1 MIQKQVFSVLME
13 RQAIVWDVKAVKTR
27 KKDKKIALRHLTG
40 EGMDPQHPD
49 LKGRMVY
56 SYNYIGR
63 NQNGSDDCGHGT
75 HICGIIGGTG
85 TASGGKYQGIAPG
98 CHFVSL
104 KVLDRMG
111 NGNSKAVIE
120 ALHWLIEHGKEYD
133 VRIINIS
140 MGSTAPRYSEK
151 SGLLEAVEEAWD
163 CGFVV
168 CAAAGNQGPD
178 RSSITVPGTSPKVIT
193 VGCSDDNQAVQ
204 VMGKRRANYSG
215 RGPTSAC
222 ICKPDVVAP
231 GAYINSCNA
240 GWRKPGAAAYTAKSG
255 TSMATP
261 VVAGGLAL
269 LLSGR
274 RELTNKEVKMLL
286 AGSCKD
292 LGLPRNQQGWGM
304 LCLPRL
310 LNQRPGG

>member
-1 MIQKQVFSVLME
+1 M
-13 RQAIVWDVKAVKTR
+13 
-27 KKDKKIALRHLTG
+27 ALRHLTDK
-40 EGMDPQHPD
+40 GMDPQHPD
-49 LKGRMVY
+49 LKGKMVY
-56 SYNYIGR
+56 NYNYIGR

-85 TASGGKYQGIAPG
+85 TASDGRYQGIAPG
-98 CHFVSL
+98 CHFVAL

-111 NGNSKAVIE
+111 NGNSKAVVE
-120 ALHWLIEHGKEYD
+120 ALHWLIEHGREYD

-163 CGFVV
+163 AGFIV
-168 CAAAGNQGPD
+168 CAAAGNQGPE
-178 RSSITVPGTSPKVIT
+178 RSTITVPGTSPKVIT
-193 VGCSDDNQAVQ
+193 VGSSDDNQVVR

-215 RGPTSAC
+215 RGPTAAC
-222 ICKPDVVAP
+222 VCKPDVVAP
-231 GAYINSCNA
+231 GAYIISCNA

-286 AGSCKD
+286 SVSCKD

-304 LCLPRL
+304 LCLSKL
-310 LNQRPGG
+310 FGGTVCSCLKE